1 MRQQTKI
8 IQALVKCFP
17 NDTDLGREIRKLY
30 KPQDNDTDRKEH
42 SHQDDRRRD

>member
-1 MRQQTKI
+1 MRQQIKI

-17 NDTDLGREIRKLY
+17 NDADLGREIRKLY
-30 KPQDNDTDRKEH
+30 RPKENDTYRKEH